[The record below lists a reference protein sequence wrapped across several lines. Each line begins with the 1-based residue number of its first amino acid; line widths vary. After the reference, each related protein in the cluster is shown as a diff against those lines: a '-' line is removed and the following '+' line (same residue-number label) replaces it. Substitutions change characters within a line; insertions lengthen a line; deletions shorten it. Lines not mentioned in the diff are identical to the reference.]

1 MTLQQLKYAIAVSDC
16 KSINQAARKFY
27 LTQPA
32 LSGAIRELEEEIGLT
47 LFERTNRGVYV
58 TAEGTDFLSYARQLA
73 EQYELMEDRFVRK
86 KPKDKFGVSTQHYT
100 FAIKAFNELIQ
111 SYGMEKYEFSISETR
126 TADVIEEVRNFK
138 SEIGILFVDSFNE
151 AVLQKL
157 FKESNLVCEPLFRC
171 HTYVYLSARHPL
183 AQKEKIRFEELADYP
198 CLSFDQGTNNSFYF
212 AEEVLSTYEYDR
224 MIKVNDR
231 GTMLNLMV
239 GLNGY
244 TLCSGI
250 ICEDLNGNHYKAVPL
265 ADDEIMTIS
274 YIMRANTSLSPIGK
288 KYLEHLKTYEKQ
300 VM

>member
-1 MTLQQLKYAIAVSDC
+1 M
-16 KSINQAARKFY
+16 
-27 LTQPA
+27 
-32 LSGAIRELEEEIGLT
+32 
-47 LFERTNRGVYV
+47 
-58 TAEGTDFLSYARQLA
+58 A

-100 FAIKAFNELIQ
+100 FAVKAFIELIQ

-157 FKESNLVCEPLFRC
+157 FKESNLVCEPLFNC
-171 HTYVYLSARHPL
+171 HTYVYLSAQHPL
-183 AQKEKIRFEELADYP
+183 ASKERICFEELAEYP
-198 CLSFDQGTNNSFYF
+198 CLSFDQGLNNSFYF

-274 YIMRANTSLSPIGK
+274 YIMRANTSLSLIGK
-288 KYLEHLKTYEKQ
+288 KYLEHLKKYEEQ